1 MIRWLGILFETGRS
15 CLRTHRELALENL
28 ALRQQ
33 LAVWKARQPRPRFA
47 SLPHGQLLPKRQV
60 LEREVAVRAKTA
72 SQCPNEDSEPSDH
85 DREIADQSAE
95 CKFIAQDDFLEGTP
109 GALPSATAGLTDTP
123 LFEAES
129 IPG

>member
-1 MIRWLGILFETGRS
+1 SVHL
-15 CLRTHRELALENL
+15 
-28 ALRQQ
+28 
-33 LAVWKARQPRPRFA
+33 RQPRPRFA

-109 GALPSATAGLTDTP
+109 GALPSATAALTDTP

-129 IPG
+129 SPGRSLGKRKGLAASASANP